1 MEENAFPFDSEPQS
15 IPQEGSIITQ
25 TLLVMEA
32 LFEADNWRSD
42 IRDYTL
48 LLMHVNQMLPYLDFM
63 LDSEGE
69 YFKNIYAAVAEFQN
83 ELRNS

>member
-15 IPQEGSIITQ
+15 IPQEGTTITQ

-42 IRDYTL
+42 IRDYTV
-48 LLMHVNQMLPYLDFM
+48 LLMHVNQMLPYLDFL
-63 LDSEGE
+63 LDYETE
-69 YFKNIYAAVAEFQN
+69 YLKSIYSAVAEFQN